1 MTPDFTVNI
10 NIDIPSHI
18 LVYGHIAT
26 PDVAIT
32 PKEPAVSLRSAQR
45 CGNLLYMT
53 NIFKAACIQN
63 TAGRDIEAN
72 ITWVCEY
79 IDQAATA
86 GAAFIAIPETVG
98 LIEPVNE
105 KIPALTYSEAGDVG
119 LAAFRGK
126 AKEHQVFI
134 LVGSQLIRLDDGRI
148 VNRSFLLNAQGEIKA
163 RYDKLHMFDIQ
174 LANGECYLES
184 EMITPGD
191 RAVITD
197 TPWGKLG
204 MSVCYDLRFATL
216 YRTLAQNGAQML
228 TIPAAFTQT
237 TGKAHWHTLVIARAI
252 ETGSFVIAPNQCGH
266 HADKRY
272 SFGHSLIVDP
282 WGEVLADGGAEP
294 GIIYADIDL
303 QKVDNARSRIPA
315 LTHDRVFTVEF
326 Q

>member
-1 MTPDFTVNI
+1 MT
-10 NIDIPSHI
+10 
-18 LVYGHIAT
+18 
-26 PDVAIT
+26 
-32 PKEPAVSLRSAQR
+32 K
-45 CGNLLYMT
+45 
-53 NIFKAACIQN
+53 IFKAACIQN
-63 TAGRDIEAN
+63 TAGRDVEAN
-72 ITWVCEY
+72 IAWVCER
-79 IDQAATA
+79 IDEAAGSA
-86 GAAFIAIPETVG
+86 SFIALAETVG

-105 KIPALTYSEAGDVG
+105 QIPALTFSESNDAG
-119 LAAFRGK
+119 LAAFRQK
-126 AKEHQVFI
+126 AQEHGVCI
-134 LVGSQLIRLDDGRI
+134 LVGSQLIRLDHERI
-148 VNRSFLLNAQGEIKA
+148 VNRSFLLGADGEVKA

-174 LANGECYLES
+174 LANGESYLES

-197 TPWGKLG
+197 TPFGRLG
-204 MSVCYDLRFATL
+204 MSVCYDLRFAAL
-216 YRTLAQNGAQML
+216 YRTLAQNGAQIL

-303 QKVDNARSRIPA
+303 QKVDRARRRIPA
-315 LTHDRVFTVEF
+315 LKHDRVFTVEV